1 MNKLNPCAEL
11 GAHTFKRLI
20 MSKKLTSGDKRKF
33 IDASLVKLTDSQKK
47 IVLETSN
54 LDAQYDK
61 VRRYLRLLSDSH
73 KQEKQLLLDL
83 ATKYRTILDGLDCI
97 DNRLWTDEKKIKS
110 FSDMLE
116 GYCDKCVKLVEDNNR
131 KHLERLKMQREQ
143 HRKEYEEAQARYDK
157 EIAALEEKLR

>member
-1 MNKLNPCAEL
+1 
-11 GAHTFKRLI
+11 
-20 MSKKLTSGDKRKF
+20 MSKKLTSEDKKKF
-33 IDASLVKLTDSQKK
+33 IDTSLMKLTDGQKK

-116 GYCDKCVKLVEDNNR
+116 GYCDKCIKLVEDNNR
-131 KHLERLKMQREQ
+131 KHLERLKLQREQ
-143 HRKEYEEAQARYDK
+143 LKKKYETEQAQLDK
-157 EIAALEEKLR
+157 EIAEFENKMK

>member
-1 MNKLNPCAEL
+1 
-11 GAHTFKRLI
+11 
-20 MSKKLTSGDKRKF
+20 MSKKLASEDKRKF
-33 IDASLVKLTDSQKK
+33 IDTSLVKLTDGQKK

-54 LDAQYDK
+54 LDAQYIK
-61 VRRYLRLLSDSH
+61 VRRYLRLLSDKH

-131 KHLERLKMQREQ
+131 KHLERLKLQREQ
-143 HRKEYEEAQARYDK
+143 LKKKYETEQVQLDK
-157 EIAALEEKLR
+157 EIAEFMNRVG

>member
-1 MNKLNPCAEL
+1 
-11 GAHTFKRLI
+11 
-20 MSKKLTSGDKRKF
+20 MSKKLTSEDKKKF
-33 IDASLVKLTDSQKK
+33 IETSLVKLTDSQKK

-97 DNRLWTDEKKIKS
+97 DNKLWTDENKITD
-110 FSDMLE
+110 FGRLLD
-116 GYCDKCVKLVEDNNR
+116 GYCDKCNKLAEDNNR
-131 KHLERLKMQREQ
+131 KHLERLMLQREQ
-143 HRKEYEEAQARYDK
+143 LKKKYEEEQAQLEK
-157 EIAALEEKLR
+157 KIAEFKKKVG

>member
-1 MNKLNPCAEL
+1 
-11 GAHTFKRLI
+11 
-20 MSKKLTSGDKRKF
+20 MSKKLTSEDKKKF
-33 IDASLVKLTDSQKK
+33 IETSLVKLTDSQKK

-131 KHLERLKMQREQ
+131 KHLERLKLQREQ
-143 HRKEYEEAQARYDK
+143 LKKKYETEQAQLDK
-157 EIAALEEKLR
+157 EIAEFENKMK

>member
-1 MNKLNPCAEL
+1 
-11 GAHTFKRLI
+11 
-20 MSKKLTSGDKRKF
+20 MSKKLTSRDKRKF

-131 KHLERLKMQREQ
+131 KHLERLKLQREQ
-143 HRKEYEEAQARYDK
+143 LKKKYETEQVQLDK
-157 EIAALEEKLR
+157 EIAEFMNRVG

>member
-1 MNKLNPCAEL
+1 
-11 GAHTFKRLI
+11 
-20 MSKKLTSGDKRKF
+20 MSKKLTNEDKRKF
-33 IDASLVKLTDSQKK
+33 IDTSLVKLTDSQKK

-131 KHLERLKMQREQ
+131 KHLERLMLQRELL
-143 HRKEYEEAQARYDK
+143 KKKYEEEQAQLDK
-157 EIAALEEKLR
+157 EIAEFMNRVG

>member
-1 MNKLNPCAEL
+1 
-11 GAHTFKRLI
+11 

-33 IDASLVKLTDSQKK
+33 IETSLVKLTDGQKK

-73 KQEKQLLLDL
+73 KQEKQLLLNL

-97 DNRLWTDEKKIKS
+97 DNRLWTDENKITD
-110 FSDMLE
+110 FGRLLD
-116 GYCDKCVKLVEDNNR
+116 GYCDKCNKLVEDNNR
-131 KHLERLKMQREQ
+131 KHLERLMQQREQ
-143 HRKEYEEAQARYDK
+143 LKKKYETEQAQLDK
-157 EIAALEEKLR
+157 KIAEFKKKMG

>member
-1 MNKLNPCAEL
+1 MFNPCAEL

-33 IDASLVKLTDSQKK
+33 IDTSLVKLTDSQKK

-131 KHLERLKMQREQ
+131 KHLERLKLQREQ
-143 HRKEYEEAQARYDK
+143 LKKKYETEQAQLDK
-157 EIAALEEKLR
+157 EIAEFENKMK

>member
-1 MNKLNPCAEL
+1 
-11 GAHTFKRLI
+11 
-20 MSKKLTSGDKRKF
+20 MSKKLTSEDKKKF
-33 IDASLVKLTDSQKK
+33 IDTSLVKLTDGQKK

-116 GYCDKCVKLVEDNNR
+116 GYCDKCIKLVEDNNR
-131 KHLERLKMQREQ
+131 KHLERLKLQREQ
-143 HRKEYEEAQARYDK
+143 LKKKYDTEQAQLDK
-157 EIAALEEKLR
+157 EIAEFENKMK